1 MKSEKLAEKAKL
13 AEELED
19 LVKLANEAEM
29 AVSHLLEEMREYNFQ
44 EPHGWL
50 SSIVYELKNEIE
62 NRLERII

>member
-1 MKSEKLAEKAKL
+1 MKSKELQEKAKL

-19 LVKLANEAEM
+19 LIVLAEKAED
-29 AVSHLLEEMREYNFQ
+29 AVNHLLEEMKELDFQ

-62 NRLERII
+62 NRLERL

>member
-50 SSIVYELKNEIE
+50 SSIVYELRNEIE
-62 NRLERII
+62 NKLEEL